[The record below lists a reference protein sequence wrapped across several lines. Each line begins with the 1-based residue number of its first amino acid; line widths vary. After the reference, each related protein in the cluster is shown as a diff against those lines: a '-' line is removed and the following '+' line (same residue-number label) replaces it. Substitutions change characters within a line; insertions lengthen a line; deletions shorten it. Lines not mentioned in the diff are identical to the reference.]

1 DLSAAFRK
9 PASLARPRTKA
20 WLACPRRLRTLARRT
35 PERLRC
41 PTDTSRGFA
50 DATRFVDVGAN
61 DQGDRATGDPRRSGR
76 TELGHSSL
84 SRLEVVSM
92 DEIKGIAR
100 VKIHP
105 GKLDEWKRLT
115 EQAMEIVRTRDT
127 GTLQYEV
134 FFNDDESEAI
144 VFERYQDAD
153 AALEHFANIGHLM
166 EPLMA
171 TATVT
176 GEVLG
181 TPNETMRAQL
191 GDGEPKPL
199 HPVDGRTR
207 LDDTTPHPQRRERAP
222 LDSDLQV
229 NRQSSSAMRLAARN
243 RPTDSACPRGAAGAA

>member
-1 DLSAAFRK
+1 VEVA
-9 PASLARPRTKA
+9 
-20 WLACPRRLRTLARRT
+20 
-35 PERLRC
+35 
-41 PTDTSRGFA
+41 GFYRHME
-50 DATRFVDVGAN
+50 DVTRSVDGGAN
-61 DQGDRATGDPRRSGR
+61 DHGDRCRRSATIWSYRTLPSLAESTGGR
-76 TELGHSSL
+76 
-84 SRLEVVSM
+84 SM

-100 VKIHP
+100 VKLHP

-115 EQAMEIVRTRDT
+115 EQAMEIVRTRDP

-191 GDGEPKPL
+191 GGGEPKL
-199 HPVDGRTR
+199 F
-207 LDDTTPHPQRRERAP
+207 TPW
-222 LDSDLQV
+222 
-229 NRQSSSAMRLAARN
+229 MAAH
-243 RPTDSACPRGAAGAA
+243 D